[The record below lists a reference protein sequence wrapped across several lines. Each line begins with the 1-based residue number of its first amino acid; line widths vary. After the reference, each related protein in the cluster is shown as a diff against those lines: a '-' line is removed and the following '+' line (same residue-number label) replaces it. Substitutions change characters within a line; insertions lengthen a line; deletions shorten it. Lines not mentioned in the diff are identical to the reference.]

1 MPHLSIEFSEGL
13 ERNHDMQ
20 LVCER
25 LFKDLS
31 DSTVFEAA
39 DIKVRAKSVTYFYIG
54 TDPQT
59 FVHATL
65 LLMEGRDEATRTR
78 LNQTII
84 STLRELL
91 PDVGSITVQD
101 LGITRATYLKNLA

>member
-13 ERNHDMQ
+13 ERNYDMQ
-20 LVCER
+20 LVCEK
-25 LFKDLS
+25 LFTGLS
-31 DSTVFEAA
+31 ENAVFEAS
-39 DIKVRAKSVTYFYIG
+39 DIKVRAKPVAYFRIG

-65 LLMEGRDEATRTR
+65 LLMEGRDESTRTK
-78 LNQTII
+78 LNRTII
-84 STLRELL
+84 ETLRELL

-101 LGITRATYLKNLA
+101 LEITRATYLKNLS